1 MLARLSIP
9 LSAALAGAIALLPAA
24 ARAQPS
30 MAERMP
36 SQIHVSGMGEA
47 RATPDRATVQVGVQ
61 TRAATASAA
70 SAENARKQTAIVQ
83 AIKALGIA
91 AEDIATA
98 QFNVHPEMQHDE
110 RGVGRVTGY
119 VVSNVVRV
127 ELKRLDLVGRVI
139 DASLT
144 NGANQINSLDFWA
157 SNTDQPRREALEQA
171 VSRARAE
178 AEVIARAAGGTLGRL
193 LEISSSGFV
202 MPMPRREMMA
212 MEMRGVVAGAPTPV
226 EPGQETIRASVTARW
241 EFLPGS
247 R

>member
-1 MLARLSIP
+1 MRARQSLPLA
-9 LSAALAGAIALLPAA
+9 AALAGSLALAPAA
-24 ARAQPS
+24 LAQPS
-30 MAERMP
+30 MMERMP

-91 AEDIATA
+91 AEDIATT
-98 QFNVHPEMQHDE
+98 QYNVFPEMQHDE

-139 DASLT
+139 DASLS
-144 NGANQINSLDFWA
+144 NGANQVNSLDFWA
-157 SNTDQPRREALEQA
+157 SETEQPRQKALEQA

-193 LEISSSGFV
+193 LEISSSGYV
-202 MPMPRREMMA
+202 VPMPRREAMA
-212 MEMRGVVAGAPTPV
+212 MDMRGAAAGAPTPV

-241 EFLPGS
+241 EFLPGA